1 MRGWSVNTSTD
12 NNILRSSCVINSSID
27 IIGTCIAETHLL
39 GRNILHL
46 DGYTWFG
53 YNRTNIHRN
62 ARTGS
67 GGVGFFVKNEIF
79 VDFNVSVLKESYEG
93 ILWLKLVHK
102 TENSTLLPCVCYLP
116 PENSSRRIDV
126 NEFFDNL
133 ISDFYVFQSTGTPLI
148 CGDFNSRCG
157 DLKDFIAGIDDIAP
171 RNVIDFKTNYY
182 GERLIEFLTNTN
194 MCMLNGRFDQNFDNF
209 TSVSVRGSSV
219 VDYCIVTHDDLSMF
233 HDFRGTSPVDLITAI
248 TDLRQAASSGV
259 PDHAL
264 LSWKIATDFLQVQ
277 NYTDKKSFS
286 TNFYDKF
293 DLSKVPGS
301 FMTSNECLNFVQMA
315 IDCLEKKASKISRTL
330 ILFIVHGTILS
341 GKTCILQFRIR
352 GC

>member
-27 IIGTCIAETHLL
+27 IIGIAETHLL
-39 GRNILHL
+39 GRNVLHL

-102 TENSTLLPCVCYLP
+102 TENFTLLPCVCYLP

-133 ISDFYVFQSTGTPLI
+133 LSDFYVFQSTGTPLI

-157 DLKDFIAGIDDIAP
+157 DLEDFIAGIDDIAP

-182 GERLIEFLTNTN
+182 GERLI
-194 MCMLNGRFDQNFDNF
+194 
-209 TSVSVRGSSV
+209 
-219 VDYCIVTHDDLSMF
+219 
-233 HDFRGTSPVDLITAI
+233 
-248 TDLRQAASSGV
+248 
-259 PDHAL
+259 
-264 LSWKIATDFLQVQ
+264 
-277 NYTDKKSFS
+277 
-286 TNFYDKF
+286 
-293 DLSKVPGS
+293 
-301 FMTSNECLNFVQMA
+301 
-315 IDCLEKKASKISRTL
+315 
-330 ILFIVHGTILS
+330 
-341 GKTCILQFRIR
+341 
-352 GC
+352 